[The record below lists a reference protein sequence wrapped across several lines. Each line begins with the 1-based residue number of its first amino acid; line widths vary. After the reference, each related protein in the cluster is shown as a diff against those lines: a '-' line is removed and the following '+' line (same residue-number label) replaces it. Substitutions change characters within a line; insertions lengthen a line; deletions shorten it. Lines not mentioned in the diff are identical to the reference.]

1 MQSKAIIT
9 SDTVGA
15 YCFINDNGIIYD
27 LNTLRVNDK
36 DYNRTF
42 SNNDLLAVNM
52 CGKANKNCAN
62 KTALATYTSAN
73 NQCLT
78 LSGDQNTFIQY
89 RISFDNI
96 TNSSSLKA
104 FLPPGETCKT
114 NSTAKYTIAYNL
126 VCNKNQTSP
135 VFDASSFDINKC
147 YNEITLTSKD
157 ACPQYDVY
165 GLWKAIMDNK
175 YIFGSL
181 ILVFGAIFAFFGN
194 KFILFTQIMTGVIAT
209 LFFTLYFIMS
219 NIHFSLQTWHFWV
232 IIGFC
237 VVLGI
242 IAGYFMSQLEWIIP
256 VFLASMVGFI
266 GGEFLYTIA
275 LKYVQTNPT
284 LVYWLLI
291 VSCVIVGAL
300 IGYWLSEGI
309 IIVATSIIG
318 AYGVMRGVAFMVGY
332 FPDEK
337 QIYELMNRKEWD
349 QVSHLFT
356 WHVYVYFVFFS
367 IVTLLGLY
375 VQCKYFSHSHE
386 EKKKNEENKE
396 HLLTTNPPQK

>member
-1 MQSKAIIT
+1 
-9 SDTVGA
+9 
-15 YCFINDNGIIYD
+15 
-27 LNTLRVNDK
+27 
-36 DYNRTF
+36 
-42 SNNDLLAVNM
+42 
-52 CGKANKNCAN
+52 
-62 KTALATYTSAN
+62 
-73 NQCLT
+73 
-78 LSGDQNTFIQY
+78 
-89 RISFDNI
+89 
-96 TNSSSLKA
+96 
-104 FLPPGETCKT
+104 
-114 NSTAKYTIAYNL
+114 
-126 VCNKNQTSP
+126 
-135 VFDASSFDINKC
+135 
-147 YNEITLTSKD
+147 
-157 ACPQYDVY
+157 VY

-318 AYGVMRGVAFMVGY
+318 AYGVMRV
-332 FPDEK
+332 
-337 QIYELMNRKEWD
+337 N
-349 QVSHLFT
+349 
-356 WHVYVYFVFFS
+356 
-367 IVTLLGLY
+367 
-375 VQCKYFSHSHE
+375 
-386 EKKKNEENKE
+386 
-396 HLLTTNPPQK
+396 